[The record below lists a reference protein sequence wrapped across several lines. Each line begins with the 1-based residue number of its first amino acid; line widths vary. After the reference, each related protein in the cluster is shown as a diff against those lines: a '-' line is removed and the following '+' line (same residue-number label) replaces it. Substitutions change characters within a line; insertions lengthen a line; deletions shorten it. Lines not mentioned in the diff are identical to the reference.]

1 MSIQENEF
9 LEGSL
14 IGACAGEAM
23 GATVEFMSAE
33 AIKAKYGIL
42 KDIVGG
48 GAFGWEQ
55 GEATDDIDMM
65 FSVADSLIENEM
77 ILIPEDVA
85 KKLLDW
91 FNSGPKDIGNTTR
104 IALTRLFHGASWDKA
119 SDPNYEG
126 GAGNGSI
133 VRCLPIII
141 AYRKQSLSNCLRAC
155 DDAGIITHAHPL
167 ARWSVL
173 FFAALMH
180 RLLNNHDL
188 SVAITDAQAW
198 ADTVTPYNFRIQSKP
213 TGFACDALA
222 TALDCIQK
230 TDNFEDAIIMA
241 VNLGGDA
248 DSIAAV
254 CGAIAGA
261 IYGSST
267 IPQRWTD
274 KLKKK
279 SLDKTVEFVKM
290 VR

>member
-1 MSIQENEF
+1 MSIQENSA

-14 IGACAGEAM
+14 IGACVGEAM
-23 GATVEFMSAE
+23 GATVEFMTPE
-33 AIKAKYGIL
+33 AIKARYGVL
-42 KDIVGG
+42 RDIIGG

-65 FSVADSLIENEM
+65 FSVADSLMENNM
-77 ILIPEDVA
+77 VLIPENVA
-85 KKLLDW
+85 QKLMDW
-91 FNSGPKDIGNTTR
+91 YNSGPKDIGNTTR
-104 IALTRLFHGASWDKA
+104 MAIARLNSGKSWDKA
-119 SDPNYEG
+119 SDPDYAQ

-133 VRCLPIII
+133 VRCLPIVI
-141 AYRKQSLSNCLRAC
+141 AYRKVPLENCLQAC
-155 DDAGIITHAHPL
+155 DDAGRITHAHPL

-173 FFAALMH
+173 FFSTLMH
-180 RLLNNHDL
+180 RLFNGMDL
-188 SVAITDAQAW
+188 DAAILDARTH
-198 ADTVTPYNFRIQSKP
+198 ADTVTPYYFEIKSDP

-222 TALDCIQK
+222 TALDCIKK
-230 TDNFEDAIIMA
+230 TQNFEDAIVRA

-261 IYGSST
+261 IYGGDT
-267 IPQRWTD
+267 IPTAWTS

-290 VR
+290 TQ